1 MLLEAGALQ
10 ILLSHFERGVPV
22 SFSVL
27 QKHSFHSCLIRA
39 VGQNLNWTST
49 KTGLCYLGVFAFFA
63 EACFH
68 PRLQGFVHYLVQKA

>member
-1 MLLEAGALQ
+1 MVSSSVAESSLFSLVFVRLCRGLGFVRKGKEKGREVGMLLEAGALQ

-39 VGQNLNWTST
+39 VGQNLN
-49 KTGLCYLGVFAFFA
+49 
-63 EACFH
+63 
-68 PRLQGFVHYLVQKA
+68 